1 MTARLEEDVT
11 GPIGKTQFARV
22 RGDTAER
29 NLAIIDEAIIQARQ
43 ALEDKA
49 KQLALTSKY
58 KSEFLAN
65 MSHELRTPLNA
76 IIGYSEMLIEE
87 AEDRGERGFVPD
99 LEKIRASGRHLL
111 HLINDVLDL
120 SKVEAGHMEVASEP
134 VDLDELVRGVA
145 NTVRPLVEQ
154 RLNRLE
160 LCCPPRLGRVE
171 TDGVKLRQIL
181 RNLLSNAAK
190 FTENGAVTFE
200 AELDR
205 EGERGRLRLRVA
217 DTGVGMKQA
226 QLAGL
231 RIGRTLQGLGLFDRM
246 PVLENVMVGADRH
259 ARAGFFSSLLA
270 LPRSAKD
277 ERALRERAMA
287 VLVELG
293 IAEYA
298 GRLPTSLPYAIR
310 KRVALARALVSEP
323 ELLLLDEPASGL
335 SNDEMAELGEVIRGL
350 TEQMSVMLVEHHMD
364 LVMSVCDHIVVL
376 DFGKVIARGGPDQVR
391 EDPAVLAAYLGDAVG
406 E

>member
-1 MTARLEEDVT
+1 MSETATEPTRTGQAAFTMSDIGVSFGGIVALSGVGLEVERNQVLGVI
-11 GPIGKTQFARV
+11 GPNGAGKTTLFNVAC
-22 RGDTAER
+22 
-29 NLAIIDEAIIQARQ
+29 
-43 ALEDKA
+43 
-49 KQLALTSKY
+49 
-58 KSEFLAN
+58 
-65 MSHELRTPLNA
+65 
-76 IIGYSEMLIEE
+76 
-87 AEDRGERGFVPD
+87 GFVQPD
-99 LEKIRASGRHLL
+99 
-111 HLINDVLDL
+111 
-120 SKVEAGHMEVASEP
+120 
-134 VDLDELVRGVA
+134 
-145 NTVRPLVEQ
+145 T
-154 RLNRLE
+154 
-160 LCCPPRLGRVE
+160 
-171 TDGVKLRQIL
+171 
-181 RNLLSNAAK
+181 
-190 FTENGAVTFE
+190 
-200 AELDR
+200 
-205 EGERGRLRLRVA
+205 GRLTWQGRELTGLRPH
-217 DTGVGMKQA
+217 

-335 SNDEMAELGEVIRGL
+335 SNDEMGELGELIKSLADR
-350 TEQMSVMLVEHHMD
+350 MSVMLVEHHMD

-376 DFGKVIARGGPDQVR
+376 DFGKVIARGGPEEIR
-391 EDPAVLAAYLGDAVG
+391 NDPAVLAAYLGEEVTH
-406 E
+406 